1 MDDENYMNKIYD
13 LNNEIK
19 KTIKSIIDLKF
30 YPQKC
35 ENINN
40 SIISLSLSTYESD
53 EPFYNNISEKTLSIK
68 IWIISQILI

>member
-19 KTIKSIIDLKF
+19 KTIKSIIDFKF

-53 EPFYNNISEKTLSIK
+53 EPFYK
-68 IWIISQILI
+68 